1 MRLAWMQQAQHVA
14 LRCQKLV
21 QVFTV
26 ARGRFQPNQDALGW
40 HPKVAEGRVHLHE
53 TRVAIGHFR
62 GLDDDALVGLQDR
75 VDTGLTAHIN
85 AHHRGKAGRIQRRG
99 EDIG

>member
-1 MRLAWMQQAQHVA
+1 M
-14 LRCQKLV
+14 
-21 QVFTV
+21 
-26 ARGRFQPNQDALGW
+26 
-40 HPKVAEGRVHLHE
+40 HLHE
-53 TRVAIGHFR
+53 ARVAIGHFA

-85 AHHRGKAGRIQRRG
+85 AHHIGKAGRIHRRG